1 MPQKY
6 TVYLNGKALFFNK
19 VQDSSIR
26 NIPGKDYS
34 ALNQALEELRQ
45 TDFVSLPDILPEE
58 GLAMLKQRFQ
68 FIRAAGGVVE
78 SPSSRILLIYRLD
91 TWDLPKGK
99 IDPGESEIEAAI
111 REIEE
116 ETGIVTTQPVA
127 AICRTWHIYKHN
139 SSEIL
144 KETSWF
150 HFKVASESSPII
162 QTEEH
167 ISHAGWYNLDQIKQ
181 EQMQNM
187 YPSIR
192 DVIQTFSA
200 NL

>member
-19 VQDSSIR
+19 VHDSGIR
-26 NIPGKDYS
+26 NISGRDNV
-34 ALNQALEELRQ
+34 ALNQAITALHQ
-45 TDFVSLPDILPEE
+45 NDCVCLPDLLPEE
-58 GLAMLKQRFQ
+58 GLSLLKQRFQ

-78 SPSSRILLIYRLD
+78 SSKGRILMIYRLD

-99 IDPGESEIEAAI
+99 IDPGENEIQAAI